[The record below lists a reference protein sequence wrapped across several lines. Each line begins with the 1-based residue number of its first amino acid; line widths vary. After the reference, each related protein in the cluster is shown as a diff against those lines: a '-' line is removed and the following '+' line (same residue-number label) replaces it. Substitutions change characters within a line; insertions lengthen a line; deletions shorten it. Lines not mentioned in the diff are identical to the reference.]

1 MRLELICSGLTELL
15 VDNNYSQTTINFY
28 KREWKKLNDF
38 LVITSLIVPS
48 SSGLLHG
55 RKRSKEYLKRL
66 VIWSVKVI
74 KAAKKSMI
82 IPKPFQPTFF

>member
-1 MRLELICSGLTELL
+1 MRRINTTNVVEANELDACPE
-15 VDNNYSQTTINFY
+15 
-28 KREWKKLNDF
+28 KKLNDF
-38 LVITSLIVPS
+38 LVITSRIKPS
-48 SSGLLHG
+48 NSGLFQG